1 MVGVP
6 KRVKACEACR
16 KRRLTVRRPRG
27 RLHEQQ
33 LTSKQCDYGRPMC
46 YGCKTNDRDC
56 RYPNAFT
63 FVVNDAGSHRTIY
76 RKPDRD
82 RLTDLAVDRS
92 VPKDISE
99 TNNVVE
105 LAQVPPPP
113 LCMTQQAQ
121 ISCRPV
127 LSIPQHV
134 SNISAMQQQL
144 LSYALYHFSPQPS
157 AELALVQ
164 TWIPTLQQFAT
175 SSNPLKSS
183 SLACCAAWI
192 ARADFNS
199 SMTDFSRHLYAMGL
213 HEVRTALRVPG
224 ALLDDET
231 LGACLALAAFE
242 VFECP
247 DQCRAAYQW
256 HRRASVDLVHLRGA
270 KRHREGLGHEL
281 FLAVRLH
288 GVSELIPVQ

>member
-1 MVGVP
+1 
-6 KRVKACEACR
+6 
-16 KRRLTVRRPRG
+16 
-27 RLHEQQ
+27 
-33 LTSKQCDYGRPMC
+33 MC
-46 YGCKTNDRDC
+46 YGCKANDRDC

-63 FVVNDAGSHRTIY
+63 FVVNDPGSHRTVY
-76 RKPDRD
+76 RKPDPN
-82 RLTDLAVDRS
+82 RLTDLTVDRG
-92 VPKDISE
+92 VPEDISE
-99 TNNVVE
+99 PSTIIE
-105 LAQVPPPP
+105 LAEVPAP
-113 LCMTQQAQ
+113 LCMTRRAQ
-121 ISCRPV
+121 ISCRPH
-127 LSIPQHV
+127 LSMPQHV

-192 ARADFNS
+192 ARTDRNS

-213 HEVRTALRVPG
+213 REVRTALKVSG

-256 HRRASVDLVHLRGA
+256 HRRASIDLVHLRGA

-288 GVSELIPVQ
+288 GVSGLFPVRR

>member
-1 MVGVP
+1 
-6 KRVKACEACR
+6 
-16 KRRLTVRRPRG
+16 
-27 RLHEQQ
+27 
-33 LTSKQCDYGRPMC
+33 MC
-46 YGCKTNDRDC
+46 YGCKANDRDC

-63 FVVNDAGSHRTIY
+63 FVVNDPGSHKTIY
-76 RKPDRD
+76 RKPDPN
-82 RLTDLAVDRS
+82 RLTDLGVDRG
-92 VPKDISE
+92 VPENTSE
-99 TNNVVE
+99 PKPVE
-105 LAQVPPPP
+105 LPESPAQ
-113 LCMTQQAQ
+113 LCTTQQAQ
-121 ISCRPV
+121 ISCRPN

-175 SSNPLKSS
+175 SSNPLKAS

-192 ARADFNS
+192 ARTDCNS

-213 HEVRTALRVPG
+213 YEVRTALRIPG

-256 HRRASVDLVHLRGA
+256 HRRASIDLVRLRGA

-288 GVSELIPVQ
+288 GVSESIPVC

>member
-6 KRVKACEACR
+6 KKRARGCEACR
-16 KRRLTVRRPRG
+16 KRRISVSGSRG
-27 RLHEQQ
+27 CLDKQQ
-33 LTSKQCDYGRPMC
+33 LISKQCDHSRPKC
-46 YGCKTNDRDC
+46 YGCTSKDRDC
-56 RYPNAFT
+56 RYPDAFT
-63 FVVNDAGSHRTIY
+63 FVVNDPGSHRTVY
-76 RKPDRD
+76 RKHSPDR
-82 RLTDLAVDRS
+82 LLNLANDLS
-92 VPKDISE
+92 TSE
-99 TNNVVE
+99 SASDLNTTIE
-105 LAQVPPPP
+105 LSEAPTA
-113 LCMTQQAQ
+113 LCITQRAPFA
-121 ISCRPV
+121 CTPV

-157 AELALVQ
+157 AEIALVQ

-175 SSNPLKSS
+175 SSTPLKAS
-183 SLACCAAWI
+183 SLACCAAWV
-192 ARADFNS
+192 ARTDLNP
-199 SMTDFSRHLYAMGL
+199 SMTDFSRHLYAKGL
-213 HEVRTALRVPG
+213 QEVRTALRAP
-224 ALLDDET
+224 AAFLDDET

-256 HRRASVDLVHLRGA
+256 HRRASVNLVQMRGA

-288 GVSELIPVQ
+288 GVRNLCPFP